1 MCGRF
6 GYTIIKLKDGTEKW
20 IRLIQGTRVFDI
32 QKVEDSFRR
41 SPNFEFYPS
50 SFAPVIH
57 NDVYDHENVLQSMQW
72 GIQPEWSPKP
82 IFNTRVE
89 RLFST
94 PFWSGAAKTHRCIVP
109 ASFFNEWKSE
119 KGTKIKYKISPASGE
134 SFCFAGIYGMIPN
147 SESKTYWFSILTQE
161 GNSLMKEIHNSGGNQ
176 GRQPVHLTEDSWD
189 RWLNPKEN
197 QETKILE
204 MIETYPNEFLKVEP
218 ETSEPMLF

>member
-32 QKVEDSFRR
+32 QKVEDSFRNV
-41 SPNFEFYPS
+41 PNFEFYPS

-57 NDVYDHENVLQSMQW
+57 SEEKGEWNLLEPMQW

-89 RLFST
+89 RLFTT
-94 PFWSGAAKTHRCIVP
+94 PFWYAAAKSNRCIIP

-134 SFCFAGIYGMIPN
+134 SFCFAGIYGVIPN
-147 SESKTYWFSILTQE
+147 QKSKTYWFSILTQE

-176 GRQPVHLTEDSWD
+176 GRQPVHLMEDSWESWLD
-189 RWLNPKEN
+189 RKLIE
-197 QETKILE
+197 ETKILNL
-204 MIETYPNEFLKVEP
+204 IQTYPNEFLKAEP
-218 ETSEPMLF
+218 ESLEPMLF